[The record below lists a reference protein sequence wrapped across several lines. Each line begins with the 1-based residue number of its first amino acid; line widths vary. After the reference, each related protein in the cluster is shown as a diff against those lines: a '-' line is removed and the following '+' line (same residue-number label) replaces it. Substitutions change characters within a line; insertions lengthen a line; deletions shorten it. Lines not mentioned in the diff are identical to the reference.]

1 MMNQSKHI
9 KLQPHAGDQRDGC
22 LSCGQR
28 QNMGSR
34 KYCSVECRQK
44 LRHQLNIRT
53 GLLKALNTRYAT
65 FYFTDKL
72 LVLDVLPLDSKKI
85 FSFLF
90 KRSSDRKPVQDF
102 SDLCNLLGN
111 AWWGEMK
118 RTNRE
123 YLASRFV
130 LEKAAKNQTACQ
142 SIQPEVIRIPAI
154 KGSNKALLHLKLD
167 RAALTSPEL
176 KQVIKSAYR
185 RQARATHPDL
195 GGDDANFRKIYLAYE
210 SLMAWA
216 EEPSFLKRSGFPDK
230 WFYDGAKNRWVQ
242 PTPK

>member
-1 MMNQSKHI
+1 MSHPRHI
-9 KLQPHAGDQRDGC
+9 GPQTKASEDGGGC

-28 QNMGSR
+28 QNMGTR
-34 KYCSVECRQK
+34 KYCSVACRQK

-65 FYFTDKL
+65 FYFTDQL
-72 LVLDVLPLDSKKI
+72 LVLDVLPSDSKKI

-90 KRSSDRKPVQDF
+90 KRSSDRKPVYDF
-102 SDLCNLLGN
+102 ADLCNLLGN

-123 YLASRFV
+123 YLASRHV
-130 LEKAAKNQTACQ
+130 LDKADKQQAANQ
-142 SIQPEVIRIPAI
+142 SVLPDVIRIPAI
-154 KGSNKALLHLKLD
+154 KGSKKALVHLKLD
-167 RAALTSPEL
+167 RAALASPEL

-185 RQARATHPDL
+185 RRARATHPDL
-195 GGDDANFRKIYLAYE
+195 GGDDATFRKIYLAYE

-216 EEPSFLKRSGFPDK
+216 QEPSFLKRSGFPDK

-242 PTPK
+242 PTPT

>member
-1 MMNQSKHI
+1 MKHPKHP
-9 KLQPHAGDQRDGC
+9 KLPTSTVDRRDGC

-34 KYCSVECRQK
+34 KYCSVACRQK
-44 LRHQLNIRT
+44 LHHQLNIRT

-65 FYFTDKL
+65 FYFTDQL

-123 YLASRFV
+123 YLASRHV
-130 LEKAAKNQTACQ
+130 LGKASKQQTTRQ
-142 SIQPEVIRIPAI
+142 SIQPDVIRIPAL
-154 KGSNKALLHLKLD
+154 KGNTKALLHLKLD
-167 RAALTSPEL
+167 RAALASPEL

-195 GGDDANFRKIYLAYE
+195 GGDDADFRKIYLAYE

-242 PTPK
+242 PTPS

>member
-1 MMNQSKHI
+1 MNRPKHTE
-9 KLQPHAGDQRDGC
+9 QCTDTHEEHGGC

-28 QNMGSR
+28 RNMGSR

-44 LRHQLNIRT
+44 LRQQLNVRT

-65 FYFTDKL
+65 FYFTDQL
-72 LVLDVLPLDSKKI
+72 LVLDVLPLYSQII

-123 YLASRFV
+123 YLASRLV
-130 LEKAAKNQTACQ
+130 LEKATRQQAANQ
-142 SIQPEVIRIPAI
+142 SVQPEVVRIPVI

-167 RAALTSPEL
+167 RTALASPEL
-176 KQVIKSAYR
+176 KRVIKSAYR

-195 GGDDANFRKIYLAYE
+195 GGDDANFRKIYAAYQ

-242 PTPK
+242 PTPR

>member
-1 MMNQSKHI
+1 LNHPKHI
-9 KLQPHAGDQRDGC
+9 KLHTDPGDDPGGC

-34 KYCSVECRQK
+34 KYCSIACRQK

-72 LVLDVLPLDSKKI
+72 LVLDVLPLGSKRI

-102 SDLCNLLGN
+102 SDLCNLLGK

-123 YLASRFV
+123 YLASRLV
-130 LEKAAKNQTACQ
+130 LEKATRQQ
-142 SIQPEVIRIPAI
+142 SANRSIRPDVIRIPAI

-167 RAALTSPEL
+167 RAALASPEL

-185 RQARATHPDL
+185 RQARATHPDM
-195 GGDDANFRKIYLAYE
+195 GGDEANFRKIYLAYE

-242 PTPK
+242 PTPR

>member
-1 MMNQSKHI
+1 MKQTKHFN
-9 KLQPHAGDQRDGC
+9 PPSDAVEERAGC

-34 KYCSVECRQK
+34 KYCSIACRQK

-65 FYFTDKL
+65 FYFTDEL

-111 AWWGEMK
+111 VWWGEMK

-123 YLASRFV
+123 YLASRQV
-130 LEKAAKNQTACQ
+130 LEKATKQQNANQ
-142 SIQPEVIRIPAI
+142 SIQPDVIKIPAV
-154 KGSNKALLHLKLD
+154 KGSHRALLHLKLD
-167 RAALTSPEL
+167 RTALASPEL

-242 PTPK
+242 PTPI

>member
-1 MMNQSKHI
+1 MKRPKQI
-9 KLQPHAGDQRDGC
+9 KPQTKADEGRSGC

-28 QNMGSR
+28 QDMGSR
-34 KYCSVECRQK
+34 KYCSVTCRQQ

-72 LVLDVLPLDSKKI
+72 LVLDVLPLDSNKI

-90 KRSSDRKPVQDF
+90 KRSLHRKPVQDF
-102 SDLCNLLGN
+102 SDLCNHLGN

-123 YLASRFV
+123 YLASRHV
-130 LEKAAKNQTACQ
+130 LDQAAKQQAANQL
-142 SIQPEVIRIPAI
+142 IQPDVIKIPAM
-154 KGSNKALLHLKLD
+154 KGNNRSLVHLRLD
-167 RAALTSPEL
+167 RAALASPEL

-185 RQARATHPDL
+185 RRARATHPDL
-195 GGDDANFRKIYLAYE
+195 GGDEDTFRKIYAAYE

-242 PTPK
+242 PTPG

>member
-1 MMNQSKHI
+1 MNHPKQI
-9 KLQPHAGDQRDGC
+9 RPQINVDQAGNGC

-28 QNMGSR
+28 QDMGSR
-34 KYCSVECRQK
+34 KYCSVACRQK

-65 FYFTDKL
+65 FYFTNEL

-90 KRSSDRKPVQDF
+90 NRSSDRKPVQDF

-123 YLASRFV
+123 YLASRLV
-130 LEKAAKNQTACQ
+130 LEKAAKQQTAGR
-142 SIQPEVIRIPAI
+142 SIRPDVIRIPAI
-154 KGSNKALLHLKLD
+154 KGSNKALVHLKLD
-167 RAALTSPEL
+167 RAALASPEL

-185 RQARATHPDL
+185 RRARATHPDL
-195 GGDDANFRKIYLAYE
+195 GGDDATFRKIYLAYE

-216 EEPSFLKRSGFPDK
+216 DEPSFLKRSGFPDK

-242 PTPK
+242 PTPS